1 MRFAITIQGTTNE
14 TAITKIPH
22 PSQSPSENKAALKSM
37 AETWFEQDEPR
48 WFERSDVFHGSG
60 ILLDKKTKVVVTSD
74 GKKLDSFKL
83 ADVPELFKVTQA
95 TGNSCD
101 MSSAGIL
108 AMENSEGTA
117 TFTGSVDAYD
127 RAKLLFEVA
136 RIGGFNLFAAEPA
149 AGSAQY
155 FIITG
160 VAGFTSEGIDSGKTS
175 SAILISSGLP
185 FSAPAECKYDP
196 AAAARFRKTFLG

>member
-1 MRFAITIQGTTNE
+1 M
-14 TAITKIPH
+14 
-22 PSQSPSENKAALKSM
+22 KSM

-60 ILLDKKTKVVVTSD
+60 ILLDKKTKVLVTSD
-74 GKKLDSFKL
+74 GKKIDSFKL
-83 ADVPELFKVTQA
+83 ADVPNLFKVLQA

-117 TFTGSVDAYD
+117 TFTGSVDVYD
-127 RAKLLFEVA
+127 RSKLVFEIV
-136 RIGGFNLFAAEPA
+136 RIGGFNLFATDPA
-149 AGSAQY
+149 AASAQY

-160 VAGFTSEGIDSGKTS
+160 VQGLTGEGIESSETS
-175 SAILISSGLP
+175 SAVLISSGLP
-185 FSAPAECKYDP
+185 FTAPADCKYDA

>member
-1 MRFAITIQGTTNE
+1 MDLAITIEGAANE

-22 PSQSPSENKAALKSM
+22 PSQSPSENRAALKSM

-60 ILLDKKTKVVVTSD
+60 ILLDKKTKVVVTSE
-74 GKKLDSFKL
+74 GKKIDSFKL

-117 TFTGSVDAYD
+117 TFAGSVDTYD
-127 RAKLLFEVA
+127 RSKLVFEVA
-136 RIGGFNLFAAEPA
+136 RIGGFNLFAADPA
-149 AGSAQY
+149 AGAAQY

-160 VAGFTSEGIDSGKTS
+160 VVGFTGEGIESGETS
-175 SAILISSGLP
+175 SAILVSSGLP
-185 FSAPAECKYDP
+185 FSAPAECKYD
-196 AAAARFRKTFLG
+196 ATAAARFRKTFLG

>member
-1 MRFAITIQGTTNE
+1 MKLAITIEGTTNE

-74 GKKLDSFKL
+74 GKKLDSFKS

-101 MSSAGIL
+101 MSSAGVL

-117 TFTGSVDAYD
+117 TLTGSVDAYD
-127 RAKLLFEVA
+127 RTKLVFKVA
-136 RIGGFNLFAAEPA
+136 RIGGFNLFAADPA

-160 VAGFTSEGIDSGKTS
+160 VADFTNEGIDSGETS

-185 FSAPAECKYDP
+185 FTAPAECKYDA
-196 AAAARFRKTFLG
+196 AAAARFRKVFLG